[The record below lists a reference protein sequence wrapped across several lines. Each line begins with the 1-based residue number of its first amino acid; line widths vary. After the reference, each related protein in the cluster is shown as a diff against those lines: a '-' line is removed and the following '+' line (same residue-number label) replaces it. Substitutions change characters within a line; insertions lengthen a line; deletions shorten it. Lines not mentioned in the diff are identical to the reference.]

1 MHSATSIYESYSMTH
16 TFVQQVDS
24 SDKGIGMWP
33 YCGVRPAVHSFVSPE
48 FTENDRMPKYSFV
61 RDSSQMKFQ
70 KIDQDW
76 VSIQTIL
83 MKDGTKPVSRN
94 VDVNEVRTSDND
106 KSVKHT
112 RTFHIRNL
120 QNTSMALIRRQ
131 GFR

>member
-1 MHSATSIYESYSMTH
+1 MIH

-94 VDVNEVRTSDND
+94 VDVNEVHTSDND

-120 QNTSMALIRRQ
+120 QNTSMTLMRRQ

>member
-1 MHSATSIYESYSMTH
+1 MEIFNLTYK
-16 TFVQQVDS
+16 FVQQVDS

-33 YCGVRPAVHSFVSPE
+33 YCGLRPAVHSFVSPE

-61 RDSSQMKFQ
+61 RDSSQIKFQ

-94 VDVNEVRTSDND
+94 VDVDEVCTSEDD
-106 KSVKHT
+106 KSVINT
-112 RTFHIRNL
+112 HISYSSRNL
-120 QNTSMALIRRQ
+120 YEIPVVKTVSFHHENH
-131 GFR
+131 